1 MYLHSYI
8 PACRPAAEAVTV
20 ADLVTQTSAPEVQRE
35 PKVQQGPE
43 VLQVQPAQQEPE
55 AQRREPEVR
64 QAQPETQQE
73 QRCLRKAQERAWRRR
88 MKRCLQT
95 KGREI

>member
-43 VLQVQPAQQEPE
+43 VLQVQPAQQEP
-55 AQRREPEVR
+55 AVQVR

-73 QRCLRKAQERAWRRR
+73 QRRLRKAQERAWRRR

-95 KGREI
+95 KGRGI